1 MSVVGE
7 VRTLAGAA
15 GESSGDG
22 VRMEVGVWK
31 EEVVGVRLFVLA
43 FAWGGR
49 R

>member
-1 MSVVGE
+1 ME
-7 VRTLAGAA
+7 VRTLAGGA

-31 EEVVGVRLFVLA
+31 EGVVVVRLFVLA